1 MRDRV
6 FSLETEY
13 AIMFQSSSQNI
24 LKNLNREIFE
34 ALRQTLV
41 EQYGIPNSSF
51 LINGSKFYYDA
62 LWRSDESTGNIEW
75 SLPECRTARETAIY
89 DNAADRALAQAIP
102 AAEQHLQQE
111 GFVGRLFLIKNN
123 VDSHGNTYG
132 CHENYQA
139 ERITHWLSVQDHLRM
154 TIRYL
159 VPFLVTR
166 QIFCGSGRV
175 GWGKTSEQGV
185 RFQIMQRADFIEE
198 IVSKETVQERAIV
211 NLSRETESLMADNQR
226 HRRLHL
232 ILADSNMS
240 GWATHLKLG
249 TTGIILCLLEELGFG
264 EIPHLQN
271 PLQALRQI
279 SRDPTCTV
287 PVLLSNGSTATAI
300 EIQRLYLNQAETYFQ
315 THMASS
321 EEQAILRDWR
331 IVLDQLEQDPMQLSD
346 RLDWVAKKRLMDLY
360 LQRQGQDW
368 QNIPENGEVH
378 YKLLELDIQYHN
390 LSPQT
395 SLFHKLLVDKPDTLA
410 TVAEIQQA
418 QIQPPPYTRA
428 WLRGTAIELA
438 RNSETKVAIDFWDKL
453 KIDQCSIAIPDPLEF
468 YSPQL
473 CTLVAARTQPSPLTA
488 PRDADR
494 SQHRIVICTSNLVA
508 GERLADALIQLGYQ
522 SVRVR
527 EKDSGTLRFQ
537 WNSVDSWMMEEVS
550 HVLHREMGV
559 LATQFEPEFSPEL
572 SVGSISIHLPS

>member
-13 AIMFQSSSQNI
+13 AITFQSSSRNS

-41 EQYGIPNSSF
+41 ERYGISDSSF

-62 LWRSDESTGNIEW
+62 VRRSEESTGNIEW
-75 SLPECRTARETAIY
+75 SLPECRTARETVIY

-102 AAEQHLQQE
+102 AAEQHLQQQ
-111 GFVGRLFLIKNN
+111 GFAGRLFLIKNN

-139 ERITHWLSVQDHLRM
+139 ERITHWLSAQEHLRM

-185 RFQIMQRADFIEE
+185 RFQIMQRADFIEAV
-198 IVSKETVQERAIV
+198 VSKETVQERAIV
-211 NLSRETESLMADNQR
+211 NLSRESESLMADNQQ

-240 GWATHLKLG
+240 GWATYLKLG
-249 TTGIILCLLEELGFG
+249 TMGIMLCLLEELGFG

-279 SRDPTCTV
+279 SRDPSCTV
-287 PVLLSNGSTATAI
+287 QVQLSDGSTATAI
-300 EIQRLYLNQAETYFQ
+300 EIQRLYLNQAEAYFQ
-315 THMASS
+315 THTASS
-321 EEQAILRDWR
+321 EERDILRDWKT
-331 IVLDQLEQDPMQLSD
+331 ILDQLEQDPMQLSD

-368 QNIPENGEVH
+368 QNIPENKEVH

-390 LSPQT
+390 LSPQI
-395 SLFHKLLVDKPDTLA
+395 SLFHKLLVDKPTLA
-410 TVAEIQQA
+410 TVAEIEQA
-418 QIQPPPYTRA
+418 QIQPPPHTRA
-428 WLRGTAIELA
+428 WLRGTAIALA
-438 RNSETKVAIDFWDKL
+438 RTSKIKVAIDFWDKL

-473 CTLVAARTQPSPLTA
+473 CTLVAARTQISPLAA
-488 PRDADR
+488 PTDADR
-494 SQHRIVICTSNLVA
+494 SQHQIIIYTSNLIV

-527 EKDSGTLRFQ
+527 EQDAGTLRCQ
-537 WNSVDSWMMEEVS
+537 WNSVDSWMMTEVS

-572 SVGSISIHLPS
+572 SSGSISIHLPS